1 MLCNPDFVIC
11 GWWIGD
17 GDFINQVIL
26 DRDDYSEM
34 IRIFNINVNVFYL
47 MYKLEIFFFFNDK
60 YKFY

>member
-1 MLCNPDFVIC
+1 
-11 GWWIGD
+11 
-17 GDFINQVIL
+17 
-26 DRDDYSEM
+26 M